1 MAFTALK
8 MKDVTYGKKKREKGP
23 GQSPEEHQPI
33 LRIQVEERK
42 ERRGGERKGRE
53 KRGEK
58 GRREENLR
66 GDSSSEDCCLTSDHS
81 EFSSTA

>member
-42 ERRGGERKGRE
+42 EGRGKEGEGREGRE
-53 KRGEK
+53 K
-58 GRREENLR
+58 
-66 GDSSSEDCCLTSDHS
+66 
-81 EFSSTA
+81 EFR

>member
-1 MAFTALK
+1 

-58 GRREENLR
+58 GRREEKRREEKKIHLFMSLDPGSYLCLR
-66 GDSSSEDCCLTSDHS
+66 
-81 EFSSTA
+81 